1 MLNLNLNIIG
11 ALQPKVYRPSL
22 TYTVRN
28 DAFKQYIVVAM
39 PGSLFYGNDLAG
51 NYSIPAFDMTNPWDD
66 ISSWVRAGYFGT
78 TAIGENLPVVYTA
91 SGSISSSAS
100 PFVSSSVSQSSI
112 TPFPFNPASSENGWG
127 YNGSTAIS
135 GAASFIVDKLWDT
148 PISGANI
155 SFSSSF
161 VLETYAA
168 YDITAS
174 YKPPGIGQLC
184 CPEVYPSRQAAWKYN
199 PDGWFWDTNFNGNTQ
214 PYPTWLPAYTGS
226 NRFIYDSLQDEPFQ
240 EFTIAGDTD
249 KPSAVVPYQW
259 KHYAL
264 SYTLEDRTVRMYV
277 DGALIAT
284 SSIPSNRDLVS
295 NIGEPLQ
302 VMGAVD
308 TTYGGYN
315 FPLTHFQ
322 DFRLYNGTN
331 KNYTGATIP
340 LPDSMVEYI
349 QFFDPTPP
357 TP

>member
-11 ALQPKVYRPSL
+11 ALQPRIYRPSL

-28 DAFKQYIVVAM
+28 DAFKDSIVVAM
-39 PGSLFYGNDLAG
+39 PGSLFYGNDLTG
-51 NYSIPAFDMTNPWDD
+51 NYSVPAFDMTNPWDD
-66 ISSWVRAGYFGT
+66 ISAWVRAGYFAT
-78 TAIGENLPVVYTA
+78 TPIGENLPVVYTA
-91 SGSISSSAS
+91 TGSIS
-100 PFVSSSVSQSSI
+100 PFVSSSVSQSSL
-112 TPFPFNPASSENGWG
+112 TPFPFNSASSENGWG

-135 GAASFIVDKLWDT
+135 GAASFVVDKLWDT

-161 VLETYAA
+161 VMEMYAA
-168 YDITAS
+168 YDVTAS
-174 YKPPGIGQLC
+174 YTPPEPGDLC
-184 CPEVYPSRQAAWKYN
+184 CPIVYPSRQAAWKYDQ
-199 PDGWFWDTNFNGNTQ
+199 DGWIWDSNYNGNTQ

-226 NRFIYDSLQDEPFQ
+226 NRFIYESAQGEPVS
-240 EFTIAGDTD
+240 EYTIAGDTN
-249 KPSAVVPYQW
+249 KPSAVVPYVW

-284 SSIPSNRDLVS
+284 SSIPSDRGLIS
-295 NIGEPLQ
+295 NPLEKLQ

-308 TTYGGYN
+308 DRFGGYN
-315 FPLTHFQ
+315 NSLTHFQ

-331 KNYTGATIP
+331 KNYTGSVIS

>member
-28 DAFKQYIVVAM
+28 DAFKDFIVVAM
-39 PGSLFYGNDLAG
+39 PGSLFYGNDLTG
-51 NYSIPAFDMTNPWDD
+51 NYTVPAFDMTNPWDD
-66 ISSWVRAGYFGT
+66 ISAWVRAGYFGT
-78 TAIGENLPVVYTA
+78 TKIGDNLPVVYTA
-91 SGSISSSAS
+91 SGSIS
-100 PFVSSSVSQSSI
+100 PFVSASVSQSSL

-174 YKPPGIGQLC
+174 YKPPGEGQLC

-199 PDGWFWDTNFNGNTQ
+199 QDGWIWDSNFNANTQ
-214 PYPTWLPAYTGS
+214 PFPTWLPAYTGS
-226 NRFIYDSLQDEPFQ
+226 NRFIYESLPNEPFN
-240 EFTIAGDTD
+240 EITFAGDID
-249 KPSAVVPYQW
+249 KPSAVVPYVW

-264 SYTLEDRTVRMYV
+264 SYTLENRMLRMYV

-284 SSIPSNRDLVS
+284 SSISSSRGLISNP
-295 NIGEPLQ
+295 IEKLQ

-308 TTYGGYN
+308 EPYGGYN
-315 FPLTHFQ
+315 NSLTHFQ

-340 LPDSMVEYI
+340 LPNSMVEYI